1 MQNAKVTAA
10 QPTGQW
16 EGNYGVMY
24 TFDVTL
30 SDGTTGSVNSKSPQL
45 RFGIGEEVEYEVSAP
60 GKLKLNR
67 PNPQGGG
74 SYSNNTGGARTSY
87 SSGKRDYTKSNAL
100 SSACTFLNGTNATK
114 EQIIELADYLA
125 QWLKE
130 EPAQPAPAP
139 QQSAPAQPATP
150 PNGQVNAPQADPW
163 SQQADAFNNSPF

>member
-45 RFGIGEEVEYEVSAP
+45 RFGIGEEVEYEVPAP

-87 SSGKRDYTKSNAL
+87 SSNKRDYTKSNAL
-100 SSACTFLNGTNATK
+100 SSACTFLNGTKATK
-114 EQIIELADYLA
+114 EQIVELADYLA

-130 EPAQPAPAP
+130 EPAPAQAP
-139 QQSAPAQPATP
+139 QQSAPAAPQTP
-150 PNGQVNAPQADPW
+150 PAEHSPGPLADPW
-163 SQQADAFNNSPF
+163 SQQGANNDDLPF